1 MISDPLNVSV
11 NFLSSPFIHHTSRLS
26 VWFSVL
32 MGEFDG
38 ASQLCAHPAIL
49 SFESQVTARKQQRC
63 AWDGKPYTLKE
74 FQEFYGE
81 AIGASYWESASHFEH
96 LKHFTEWFDLWV
108 VRSSLAGCDYGIA
121 SCALFGLWVPGCLLL
136 VDVHH
141 LAGKLK
147 GSRLVTEAWHPDIW
161 DAAWQIG
168 PRGKITK
175 VLDLCTKLLDSIDPL
190 VKLGRIEMEKVLKE
204 FCDFIDGKP
213 FDLERVTMNPLV
225 KILCVD
231 VSIAGPS
238 SPFDSLPR
246 GFQRPCETF

>member
-1 MISDPLNVSV
+1 
-11 NFLSSPFIHHTSRLS
+11 
-26 VWFSVL
+26 

-108 VRSSLAGCDYGIA
+108 VRSSLAGAGSA
-121 SCALFGLWVPGCLLL
+121 KSSSALFGLWVPGCLLL

-141 LAGKLK
+141 LEGKLK
-147 GSRLVTEAWHPDIW
+147 GSRLAPKGWPPDIW
-161 DAAWQIG
+161 
-168 PRGKITK
+168 
-175 VLDLCTKLLDSIDPL
+175 
-190 VKLGRIEMEKVLKE
+190 E
-204 FCDFIDGKP
+204 
-213 FDLERVTMNPLV
+213 
-225 KILCVD
+225 
-231 VSIAGPS
+231 
-238 SPFDSLPR
+238 
-246 GFQRPCETF
+246 

>member
-1 MISDPLNVSV
+1 
-11 NFLSSPFIHHTSRLS
+11 
-26 VWFSVL
+26 

-49 SFESQVTARKQQRC
+49 SFESQVAARKQQRC

-96 LKHFTEWFDLWV
+96 LKQFTEWLDLWV
-108 VRSSLAGCDYGIA
+108 VRSSDNGLQ
-121 SCALFGLWVPGCLLL
+121 SSSTLFGLWVPGCLLL

-246 GFQRPCETF
+246 GFQRPCETFCVWP